1 MTGRAPR
8 FIDID
13 GKRYLW
19 RDLVK
24 LHPEQR
30 QAARQAEQP
39 ALFEGNGTMAARA
52 TLTANRKSR
61 PEDAMANSDF
71 FETIAADLIQQHG
84 QTALPGIREAAE
96 KATDLHDDISAEV
109 WRSVEDVAE
118 RLLAAEGMK

>member
-13 GKRYLW
+13 GKRHLW

-24 LHPEQR
+24 LRYEQR

-39 ALFEGNGTMAARA
+39 ALFEGNGTTAARA
-52 TLTANRKSR
+52 TLTLNRKPR
-61 PEDAMANSDF
+61 LEDATDSDF
-71 FETIAADLIQQHG
+71 VETIAADLIQQNG

-96 KATDLHDDISAEV
+96 KATDLHDDLSAQV